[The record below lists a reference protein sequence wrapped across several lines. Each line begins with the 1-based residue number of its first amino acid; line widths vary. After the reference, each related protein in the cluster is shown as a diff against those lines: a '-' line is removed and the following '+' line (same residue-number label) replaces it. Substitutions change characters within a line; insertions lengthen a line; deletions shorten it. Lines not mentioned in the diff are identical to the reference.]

1 MTAFC
6 ACVCVV
12 WSQSVSFAD
21 KLKPFGRIW
30 FGRPRQFGTDASS
43 LSFSCSNIETK
54 HSLPSLDGTDTKQ
67 RNTNPQRGPKA
78 PFILFFFL
86 VVESGLPCTRKCAQ
100 DWGDE
105 CKSSLFIR
113 GGGATNESGMSS
125 SNNTPRS
132 SNITNCVIRC
142 ASNHRSFLHIHIL
155 YT

>member
-105 CKSSLFIR
+105 CKSSLFI
-113 GGGATNESGMSS
+113 
-125 SNNTPRS
+125 PR
-132 SNITNCVIRC
+132 R
-142 ASNHRSFLHIHIL
+142 RSDQRDVAIKQQHTSLKQHHKLCNSLCI
-155 YT
+155 